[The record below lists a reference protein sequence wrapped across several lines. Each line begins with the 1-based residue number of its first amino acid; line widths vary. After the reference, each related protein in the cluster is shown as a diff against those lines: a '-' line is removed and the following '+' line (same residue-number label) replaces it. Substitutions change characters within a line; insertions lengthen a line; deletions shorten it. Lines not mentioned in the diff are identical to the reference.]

1 MSSVDSLTVRA
12 LTATPTATTVVD
24 DTPVAIRISHPG
36 SQAVT
41 SVTVTTAA
49 DIVLIETD
57 GTTATTD
64 TLAFA
69 TYTTIGLLADAI
81 NALDNWSCKVLDALR
96 TDATDGS
103 ELDDGAITSA
113 VINGETVWDMLSDTS
128 ILKSMTYRCT
138 NDRNVDINRPKGGH
152 RVRLQEVVYN
162 LDVNGALANGFQIWQ
177 YDSVSKTE
185 TQIYRKA
192 SLVATETTVN
202 FASGEGSIS
211 GGVGNDIVVRVTD
224 STSLTDATAN
234 FLECVYIRE

>member
-36 SQAVT
+36 TEAVT
-41 SVTVTTAA
+41 SVTVTTATN
-49 DIVLIETD
+49 IVLIDAD
-57 GTTATTD
+57 GTD
-64 TLAFA
+64 TLLYS
-69 TYTTIGLLADAI
+69 TYTTIGLLADKI
-81 NALDNWSCKVLDALR
+81 NSLTNWSCKVLDALR

-103 ELDDGAITSA
+103 EFVTGAITLA

-128 ILKSMTYRCT
+128 VLKSMTYRCT

-162 LDVNGALANGFQIWQ
+162 LDVNGALANGFQIWKW
-177 YDSVSKTE
+177 DASAKTE

-192 SLVATETTVN
+192 SVDAAETTVN